1 MAISRT
7 PKDAELYRRTDEVL
21 HYLWDPCGISDAPE
35 ARNEYYGYL
44 PSVYS
49 LVHRGADAA
58 RLASFLTEIEGRH
71 MGLSGNTERNQRIGQ
86 ILVDLR
92 EHIHRDAA

>member
-7 PKDAELYRRTDEVL
+7 PKEAELYRRTDEVL

-35 ARNEYYGYL
+35 ARDEYYGYL

-49 LVHRGADAA
+49 LLQQGADAT
-58 RLASFLTEIEGRH
+58 RIASLLKEIEGKH
-71 MGLSGNTERNQRIGQ
+71 MGLCGNTERNQRIGE
-86 ILVDLR
+86 ILVDCR
-92 EHIHRDAA
+92 EYINLGAA